1 MLVQAR
7 KMAELQVT
15 DADLAA
21 PPPVDTAPRPL
32 GAPELLESLEPDRR
46 LPSVDELVTSL
57 EQPPH
62 HLRKAQ

>member
-15 DADLAA
+15 DADLPS
-21 PPPVDTAPRPL
+21 PPPVDIAPRPL
-32 GAPELLESLEPDRR
+32 GAPELLDGVEPDRA

-57 EQPPH
+57 EQPTP